1 MNFDWFDLPI
11 LRFLTGF
18 VGKSPLFDHFV
29 HAISRY
35 HTFKGVIIMSLLV
48 YLWFREVPDGH
59 EPLRSKGREA
69 LLRVLAGSIAIVTLS
84 RILQLAL
91 QVHQR
96 PIVAGL
102 GLNFPSFMAAEWVG
116 SFTWNS
122 FPSDHSML
130 FFSLST
136 GLWMI
141 DRRIGVFCFI
151 WSALVIDLPRVY
163 LGIHYP
169 SDVVA
174 GAALGVLCMIGWMR
188 LPLGK
193 FADHALAWGGRHR
206 AIFYWLAFMVVEQV
220 ARLFDDIR
228 DVVGTSLKHL
238 S

>member
-11 LRFLTGF
+11 LRFLTSF

-35 HTFKGVIIMSLLV
+35 HSFKGVVIMSLFV
-48 YLWFREVPDGH
+48 YLWFREIPVDREH
-59 EPLRSKGREA
+59 LRNKGRVT
-69 LLRVLAGSIAIVTLS
+69 LLRVLAGSIAIVGLS
-84 RILQLAL
+84 RLLQLVL
-91 QVHQR
+91 HVHQR

-102 GLNFPSFMAAEWVG
+102 GLNFPPFMEDEWVN
-116 SFTWNS
+116 SSAWNS

-141 DRRIGVFCFI
+141 DRRIGAFSFL
-151 WSALVIDLPRVY
+151 WSAVVIDLPRVY

-174 GAALGVLCMIGWMR
+174 GALLGVLCMIWWMR
-188 LPLGK
+188 LPLSEY
-193 FADHALAWGGRHR
+193 ADHALAWGDRHR
-206 AIFYWLAFMVVEQV
+206 AVFYWMAFMVVEQV
-220 ARLFDDIR
+220 SHLFDDIR
-228 DVVGTSLKHL
+228 DVAATFFKHL

>member
-35 HTFKGVIIMSLLV
+35 HLFKGVVIVSLLV
-48 YLWFREVPDGH
+48 YLWFRKVPDGH
-59 EPLRSKGREA
+59 VHLRSKGREV

-91 QVHQR
+91 HVHQR

-102 GLNFPSFMAAEWVG
+102 GLNFPSFMESEWTN
-116 SFTWNS
+116 SSAWNS

-130 FFSLST
+130 FFALST

-141 DRRIGVFCFI
+141 DRRIGVFCFV
-151 WSALVIDLPRVY
+151 WSALVIDLPRLY

-174 GAALGVLCMIGWMR
+174 GAVLGVLCMIGWMR

-193 FADHALAWGGRHR
+193 YADYALAWGDRHR
-206 AIFYWLAFMVVEQV
+206 AVFYWAAFMIIEQL
-220 ARLFDDIR
+220 AHLFDDIR
-228 DVVGTSLKHL
+228 DVAATFLKHV